1 MRIAAAIV
9 RGAVCLF
16 LAVLFVVSAHAEK
29 RVALVIGNSAYR
41 HVGPLTNPANDAPA
55 MAALFRTAGFDVV
68 EQRSDLGIA
77 DMRRAVSNF
86 ADSAQDSDVAVIFY
100 AGHGIEV
107 DGVNYLIPV
116 DATLTRDFDVE
127 DEAVSLDRALK
138 AIEPA
143 RRLRLV
149 ILDSCRSNPFV
160 AKMRRSSRA
169 IGRGLAPVEP
179 ARSDT
184 LVAFAAK
191 GGSTA
196 DDGDQG
202 GHSPFTSALL
212 QHLATP
218 GLDVGFALR
227 RVRDTVMA
235 STSPRQEPFV
245 YGSLGGQTV
254 AIVGTP
260 SESHPQGA
268 PADPAA
274 QAWAV
279 TQNTNSIAVLE
290 DFIRHFGDSFYAS
303 LARAR
308 IEELR
313 RNQSAPQAVIAPP
326 VNPPPP
332 AQKLFPR
339 PSRDDVVKQFGM
351 FNNILGHVQTHYVE
365 KPDDGGVIAGA
376 VRGVM
381 KEFPDAKEYA
391 AAGLPQLFA
400 SSSGPA
406 RAGLEDL
413 YGLAGSILEH
423 QAADEGRLARAA
435 IDGMLSALDPH
446 SSYMDAKSFQDMQV
460 QTRGEFGGLGMEVN
474 MEDGLVKVVSPIDD
488 TPAAK
493 AGIRAGDS
501 ITHIDDNPVQGLTL
515 NQAVEKMRGPANTK
529 VRLRIVRKGNDAP
542 IEIALVREIIRVRS
556 VRSKIEDDVGI
567 VRITQFNEQTS
578 DNLKKAIA
586 DISAQAPGNKLR
598 GYVIDLRNNPGGLLD
613 QAIAV
618 SDAFLE
624 RGEIVSTRGRNPEE
638 TQRYNAKPGDL
649 AKGKPVIVLI
659 NGGSASASEI
669 VAGALQDH
677 RRATLVGT
685 RSFGK
690 GSVQTIIPLGANNG
704 ALRLT
709 TARYYTPSGRSIQ
722 ARGIAPDIE
731 VLQDVP
737 MELKPDQTETKGE
750 SSLPGHL
757 KAQGGQ
763 QSDEHGGSQSYV
775 PKDEKDDKALRM
787 ALDLLRG
794 AVTNP
799 GFPPNPKSPTQPK

>member
-1 MRIAAAIV
+1 MRLIAAIV
-9 RGAVCLF
+9 GRAVF
-16 LAVLFVVSAHAEK
+16 LCFLLGVMPAFAEK

-41 HVGPLTNPANDAPA
+41 HVGPLANPANDAPA
-55 MAALFRTAGFDVV
+55 MAALFKSAGFDVV

-116 DATLTRDFDVE
+116 DATLARDFDVE
-127 DEAVSLDRALK
+127 DEAISLDRALK

-160 AKMRRSSRA
+160 SKMRRSSRA

-196 DDGDQG
+196 DDGEKG
-202 GHSPFTSALL
+202 AHSPFTSALL

-254 AIVGTP
+254 SIVGTP
-260 SESHPQGA
+260 TVCNPLGT
-268 PADPAA
+268 PTDPAA
-274 QAWAV
+274 QAWAA
-279 TQNTNSIAVLE
+279 TQNTNSIPVLE

-313 RNQSAPQAVIAPP
+313 RIQSGQQATVAPP
-326 VNPPPP
+326 PNPPPP
-332 AQKLFPR
+332 NPRLFPR
-339 PSRDDVVKQFGM
+339 PARDDVVKLFGT
-351 FNNILGHVQTHYVE
+351 FNDILKRVQTNYVD
-365 KPDDGGVIAGA
+365 KPDDNVVIAGA
-376 VRGVM
+376 VRGVE
-381 KEFPDAKEYA
+381 KEFPGAKEYV
-391 AAGLPQLFA
+391 AAGSRPMIG
-400 SSSGPA
+400 SSLNPP
-406 RAGLEDL
+406 RADLEDL
-413 YGLAGSILEH
+413 YSLAGTVLEH
-423 QAADEGRLARAA
+423 RSADNDEARLVRAA

-446 SSYMDAKSFQDMQV
+446 SSYMDAKTFQDMQI
-460 QTRGEFGGLGMEVN
+460 QTKGEFGGLGIEVT
-474 MEDGLVKVVSPIDD
+474 MEDGLVKVVAPIDE

-493 AGIRAGDS
+493 AGIRSGDL
-501 ITHIDDNPVQGLTL
+501 ITHIDDEAVQGLTL
-515 NQAVEKMRGPANTK
+515 NQAVEKMRGPVNTK
-529 VRLRIVRKGNDAP
+529 IRLRITRKGNDGP
-542 IEIALVREIIRVRS
+542 LDVTIVRDKIRVRS
-556 VRSKIEDDVGI
+556 VRMEIRDDVGYVKI
-567 VRITQFNEQTS
+567 SQFNEQTTES
-578 DNLKKAIA
+578 FKKAIG
-586 DISAQAPGNKLR
+586 DISTQVPGNKLR

-613 QAIAV
+613 QAISV
-618 SDAFLE
+618 SDSFLE
-624 RGEIVSTRGRNPEE
+624 RGEIVSTRGRDPNE
-638 TQRYNAKPGDL
+638 TQRFNAKPGDL
-649 AKGKPVIVLI
+649 TKGKPVIVLI
-659 NGGSASASEI
+659 NGGTASGSEI

-690 GSVQTIIPLGANNG
+690 GSVQTIIPLGSNNG

-709 TARYYTPSGRSIQ
+709 TARYFTPSGRSIQ
-722 ARGIAPDIE
+722 ARGIAPDLE

-737 MELKPDQTETKGE
+737 TEMKAGQTENKGE
-750 SSLPGHL
+750 ASLQGHL
-757 KAQGGQ
+757 KADGV
-763 QSDEHGGSQSYV
+763 EHGGSQSYV
-775 PKDEKDDKALRM
+775 PTDEKDDKALKM

-794 AVTNP
+794 VQTNP
-799 GFPPNPKSPTQPK
+799 AFPPNSKSVPLPK